1 MLCKTVLPM
10 LHPSPY
16 LLLILINLTATKSEA
31 EAWVA
36 IQTNVSISFTSETHS
51 KKHYLGA
58 RARALF
64 SAALW
69 QKIRRRGQK
78 TTRGTTKR
86 RTMRADNK
94 NKVPR
99 GHRIVSCCS
108 RIYSARRCPWHCVYF
123 IIRTRTCFSS
133 SISGGIAVIITAL
146 HAQNALNEFIHSP
159 RK

>member
-1 MLCKTVLPM
+1 M
-10 LHPSPY
+10 SQS
-16 LLLILINLTATKSEA
+16 LLRQRHTARNII
-31 EAWVA
+31 WVRA
-36 IQTNVSISFTSETHS
+36 RSSLISFHNSSARLKGERGCTPRLITDAPASPPQIS
-51 KKHYLGA
+51 FANSASLRSGKKSGA
-58 RARALF
+58 EGKKR
-64 SAALW
+64 
-69 QKIRRRGQK
+69 
-78 TTRGTTKR
+78 RGTTKR

-99 GHRIVSCCS
+99 GHRIVSSSS
-108 RIYSARRCPWHCVYF
+108 RIYSAQGLPCPWHCVYF